1 MMDSQYAI
9 FLIGNSV
16 NIGIK
21 TSEPHIQFVYSDQ
34 NSVNILLSLN
44 LKQFEQLIEYI
55 PLLKRSL
62 KRRLDTT
69 KTLSEYETLLQQQTQ
84 FLIGNNVYVTISH
97 LQDEPQLQFIE
108 YHVIPSLTVTGQK
121 VVCPSRLCMS
131 LDMAQLQELSSQ
143 VCLVKTTIKKAK
155 KKKSSKTL
163 PEYKYL
169 SSQKNKTKIENG
181 VFVTDV

>member
-44 LKQFEQLIEYI
+44 LKQFDQLIEYI

-143 VCLVKTTIKKAK
+143 VCLVKTATKKAK
-155 KKKSSKTL
+155 KKKQSKTL
-163 PEYKYL
+163 PEYKCL
-169 SSQKNKTKIENG
+169 TKIEDG

>member
-1 MMDSQYAI
+1 ML

-44 LKQFEQLIEYI
+44 LKQFDQLIEYI

-69 KTLSEYETLLQQQTQ
+69 KTLSEYETLLQQQTR

-97 LQDEPQLQFIE
+97 FQDEPQLQFIE